1 MVAGG
6 MGSCGTMGTR
16 LLAIGDGVTPTGI
29 ARIVHSVLR
38 RLPKVQYEIHHL
50 AHNYFGDPHEEP
62 WKIYPAS
69 IGGPGYGFHRVRELV
84 RLILTITL
92 MEILSELINVFEGGD

>member
-1 MVAGG
+1 MRL
-6 MGSCGTMGTR
+6 R

-38 RLPKVQYEIHHL
+38 RLPGDAYEIHHL

-69 IGGPGYGFHRVRELV
+69 HPSLRYGFHRLRD
-84 RLILTITL
+84 L
-92 MEILSELINVFEGGD
+92 MDRIQPDVV